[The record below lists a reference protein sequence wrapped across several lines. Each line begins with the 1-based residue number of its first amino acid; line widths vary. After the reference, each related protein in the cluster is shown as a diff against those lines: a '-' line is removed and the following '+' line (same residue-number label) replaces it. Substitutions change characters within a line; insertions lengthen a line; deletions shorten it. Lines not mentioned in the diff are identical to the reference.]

1 LRTLELASVLLNR
14 VFQDLEDFAN
24 AFKDNGD
31 RKQQHTK
38 QRGQSFPATIQKY
51 GRLTC
56 EFLLCLGH
64 MLPFQN
70 DGIRLSIR

>member
-1 LRTLELASVLLNR
+1 
-14 VFQDLEDFAN
+14 
-24 AFKDNGD
+24 
-31 RKQQHTK
+31 
-38 QRGQSFPATIQKY
+38 
-51 GRLTC
+51 LTC